1 MAFSIIADMC
11 AKNCITQKNAQKV
24 ALPLDLVT
32 SVALFVIG
40 ILALAGTINLTP
52 SASWALIGAGVC
64 YAGLVCLKIL
74 ATVKKN
80 CNATKEVFW
89 C

>member
-1 MAFSIIADMC
+1 MAFSIISDMC
-11 AKNCITQKNAQKV
+11 AKNCMSHKSAQKV
-24 ALPLDLVT
+24 ALPLDLIT
-32 SVALFVIG
+32 GLALLVIG
-40 ILALAGTINLTP
+40 ILALSGTISLAP
-52 SASWALIGAGVC
+52 SASWALIGAGAC

-80 CNATKEVFW
+80 CHSTKDLFW